1 MGLPNDKIKEI
12 VVKNGLIS
20 NENLTR
26 ALEYIKNTK
35 ASLLST
41 LVENNY
47 VSEEKLGQAI
57 ASYYNVPFVTLSKL
71 AIPPEVA
78 KIIPERVGRRVKAVV
93 FFRGAD
99 GVKVALSD
107 PGSKAILSM
116 VARKTGQRAIPY
128 FAFEKDIESTS
139 GLYKRALQKTINE
152 LLQAY
157 LKQAGVGGEAPISKV
172 VDELIRAA
180 YDDRASDIHI
190 EPEEKDSLIRFRI
203 DGVLQDMVQ
212 IPPALHERVVARIK
226 VLSNLRTDEHLSAQD
241 GKMQMRLPEEDLYIR
256 VSIIP
261 VAEGEK
267 VVLRLLSSRSREYT
281 LVDLG
286 MNPNDLGKV
295 TKAYNKSYG
304 MILSTGPTGS
314 GKTTTIYAILKILN
328 TREKNIMTIEDP
340 IEYRILGAN
349 QVQVNAKTNLTFANG
364 LRSILRQDPNII
376 FVGEIRDAETAGIAV
391 NAALTGHLVLSTLH
405 TNDAAT
411 AIPRLS
417 DMKVE
422 PFLVASTVNVIIAQ
436 RLIREICSGC
446 KSQMEIDFEELSK
459 SIPEEAITKYL
470 GKGPKLTTYQGK
482 GCKLCRNTGYQGRI
496 GIFEVLEVTK
506 EIRKL
511 IVAKSD
517 ADLIGQEAIKS
528 GMKTMLE
535 DGLEKVAKG
544 LTTIEEVVR
553 ATKMEIS

>member
-172 VDELIRAA
+172 VDELIMAA

-241 GKMQMRLPEEDLYIR
+241 GKMQMRLPEEDLDIR